1 MSLRGGDSR
10 RGNLLFAGSLRLLR
24 HCQGSQRHTKNI
36 MLDFILIALVGWPAI
51 IVTVILAIIG
61 LLKRDYRFLVGA
73 ATMAFPFSWY
83 LSGFPDIR
91 SPAFLLPVLLFAS
104 GFAMNRGREMIA
116 WLLAIPFF
124 LSIILLFF
132 VILAGNGNR

>member
-1 MSLRGGDSR
+1 
-10 RGNLLFAGSLRLLR
+10 
-24 HCQGSQRHTKNI
+24 
-36 MLDFILIALVGWPAI
+36 MLEFILIFLVGWPGI
-51 IVTVILAIIG
+51 IATAILAIIG

-73 ATMAFPFSWY
+73 AVLSFPFSWY

-91 SPAFLLPVLLFAS
+91 SPAFLLPLLLFFS

-124 LSIILLFF
+124 LSIILLLFA
-132 VILAGNGNR
+132 VLAGNP